1 MVLSSCSR
9 QPVEVHRIWK
19 CSRTPDGSRTSRRRE
34 RRDSVLRRWRL
45 RHRGIQICETLVRA
59 MFIYVYALVINESI
73 CSCPLSL
80 LSCLF
85 QHQPHHWSCGGADA
99 EPHRRD
105 DGGAEGVRSPDT
117 RQYVWEVGEVNIP
130 NKEGLG
136 EQITLLRTSE
146 SPRFSLVITRGGGKN
161 PFLNAC
167 RRRCGWFATVKDRF

>member
-1 MVLSSCSR
+1 MQQDSWWVEDFSQEGEERLST
-9 QPVEVHRIWK
+9 PK
-19 CSRTPDGSRTSRRRE
+19 MRTPTQRNTNLWNPCACS
-34 RRDSVLRRWRL
+34 
-45 RHRGIQICETLVRA
+45 A
-59 MFIYVYALVINESI
+59 MFIHVYALVMNESI

-117 RQYVWEVGEVNIP
+117 RQYVWEVGKVNIL
-130 NKEGLG
+130 NKKGLG

-146 SPRFSLVITRGGGKN
+146 SPRFSLVIIRGGGKN
-161 PFLNAC
+161 RQNINAC
-167 RRRCGWFATVKDRF
+167 RRRCGWFAIDLQLSKIDFRNLRD